1 MARNAKGA
9 EMIKTST
16 LQGQASVSERVK
28 AVGAALLLGAG
39 LIFTV
44 GFAHSSSM
52 HNAAHDSRHA
62 LSFPCH

>member
-1 MARNAKGA
+1 M
-9 EMIKTST
+9 MKTST
-16 LQGQASVSERVK
+16 IQTQASVSERAK
-28 AVGAALLLGAG
+28 AACAALILGTV

-44 GFAHSSSM
+44 GFAHSSSV